1 MLLHYNLIQNLVMK
15 SEKKK
20 SLIGIDE
27 RLLKKLLMEPSYR
40 DKRFKSKGRSFGYDS
55 Q

>member
-1 MLLHYNLIQNLVMK
+1 MLLLYNLIQNLVMK
-15 SEKKK
+15 SEKK

-40 DKRFKSKGRSFGYDS
+40 DRRFKSKGRSFGYDS
-55 Q
+55 H